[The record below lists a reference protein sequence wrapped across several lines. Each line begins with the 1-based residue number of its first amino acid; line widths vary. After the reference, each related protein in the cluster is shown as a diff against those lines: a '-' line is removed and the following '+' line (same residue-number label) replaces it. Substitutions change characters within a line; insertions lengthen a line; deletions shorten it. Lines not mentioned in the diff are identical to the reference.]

1 MNDLINEKLETV
13 TMKAIATIVRSESMS
28 VMEQVLRLS
37 EQVKELQKEVRELK
51 NA

>member
-1 MNDLINEKLETV
+1 MDDLINEKLETV
-13 TMKAIATIVRSESMS
+13 TMKAIATIVRSE
-28 VMEQVLRLS
+28 VLRLS